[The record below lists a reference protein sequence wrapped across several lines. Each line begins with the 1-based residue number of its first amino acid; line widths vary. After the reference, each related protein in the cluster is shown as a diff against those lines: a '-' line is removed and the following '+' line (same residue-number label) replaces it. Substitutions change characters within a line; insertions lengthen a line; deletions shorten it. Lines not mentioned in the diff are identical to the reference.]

1 MEIKVNWN
9 DLSYDEQMQ
18 AIETYRYIREN
29 EEETKCSFERA
40 KNETP
45 FCKGFYRQEDGYI
58 FVDVWKEIKMT
69 IVKVYCFVV
78 FIISL
83 IIDALPEK
91 IRNILSGLC
100 LTLLSLSM
108 LILIK
113 ILGL

>member
-1 MEIKVNWN
+1 
-9 DLSYDEQMQ
+9 
-18 AIETYRYIREN
+18 
-29 EEETKCSFERA
+29 
-40 KNETP
+40 
-45 FCKGFYRQEDGYI
+45 
-58 FVDVWKEIKMT
+58 MT

-91 IRNILSGLC
+91 IKNILSGIC
-100 LTLLSLSM
+100 FSLLSLSM